1 MVLSTKSLKDF
12 WIGFLITAE
21 NKLCG
26 TNNFMIL
33 TCFVQQGT
41 FLQVNIKNP
50 VTLRREYCKNGNWF
64 LGFMTTDYTTLLKII
79 IIQSK
84 PVSLMVLFTDW
95 GRSISIKMRLFHY
108 HLNVPSGT
116 VCLNTSTNAGIWNT
130 TLQVK
135 GSWFQ
140 NPVVDFCSVLLSVMF
155 AEVHW
160 KERDVFLS

>member
-1 MVLSTKSLKDF
+1 MRSYSLFSVVIGGVLRSFYLK
-12 WIGFLITAE
+12 LA
-21 NKLCG
+21 
-26 TNNFMIL
+26 
-33 TCFVQQGT
+33 QGT
-41 FLQVNIKNP
+41 FIFCWFCLLWTKDGNGETKEP
-50 VTLRREYCKNGNWF
+50 VRLFNLSVALCHKKVSLVCLLRLYGS
-64 LGFMTTDYTTLLKII
+64 II
-79 IIQSK
+79 IK
-84 PVSLMVLFTDW
+84 P
-95 GRSISIKMRLFHY
+95 RLFHY